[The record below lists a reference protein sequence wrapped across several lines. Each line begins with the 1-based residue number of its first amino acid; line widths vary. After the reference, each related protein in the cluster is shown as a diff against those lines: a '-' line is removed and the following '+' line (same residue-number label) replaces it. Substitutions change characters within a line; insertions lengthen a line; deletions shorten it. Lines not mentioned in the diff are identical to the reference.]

1 MKNILILGMI
11 FFTSLVHAQV
21 KSISNVKLSDLANAK
36 REVYMVVN
44 QTITPQNYS
53 SVQIEKNKGGIFS
66 SDKYTMRITFS
77 FDRSNVYGTKEG
89 VKFLPIPKG
98 TILKL
103 TDAKPDLN
111 YSATSAYYISAQGKE
126 TRLSANEI
134 TFASAYVQILGSK
147 KDSVSKLTVGDLE
160 KTFDNAITLY
170 VK

>member
-1 MKNILILGMI
+1 MKNILVLGLIL
-11 FFTSLVHAQV
+11 FTSLVHAQV
-21 KSISNVKLSDLANAK
+21 KSISNVKLSDLTHSK
-36 REVYMVVN
+36 RDVYVVVN

-53 SVQIEKNKGGIFS
+53 TIQLEKSKGGIFS

-89 VKFLPIPKG
+89 VKFLPLVKG

-103 TDAKPDLN
+103 TGAKPDLN
-111 YSATSAYYISAQGKE
+111 YSSSSAYYITAQGKE
-126 TRLSANEI
+126 TRLSADEL
-134 TFASAYVQILGSK
+134 TFASAQVQILGSK